1 MKYDNVFTE
10 IGLEIGPISQDKFDI
25 NQQKSKKQGWL
36 SLVDEENKSDS
47 IKVAFTTANGRHK
60 RSVARALVYR
70 GNRFNQQI
78 MVNDLPL
85 NDYFQNNSMLIDSIE
100 TFKDFIPATAVER
113 RSRDYH
119 PSQVN
124 LTGNPKG
131 YISGQVWVQGGGLSS
146 QAIAVRLAL
155 VKALTKMGEEEKIS
169 LRKGGFVTTD
179 ARRKERKKYGL
190 KKARKAPQFSKR

>member
-1 MKYDNVFTE
+1 MKYDNIFTE

-119 PSQVN
+119 PTQVN

-131 YISGQVWVQGGGLSS
+131 YISGQ
-146 QAIAVRLAL
+146 
-155 VKALTKMGEEEKIS
+155 
-169 LRKGGFVTTD
+169 
-179 ARRKERKKYGL
+179 
-190 KKARKAPQFSKR
+190 

>member
-78 MVNDLPL
+78 IVNDFPL
-85 NDYFQNNSMLIDSIE
+85 NDYFQNNIHTHD
-100 TFKDFIPATAVER
+100 KD
-113 RSRDYH
+113 
-119 PSQVN
+119 
-124 LTGNPKG
+124 
-131 YISGQVWVQGGGLSS
+131 VQ
-146 QAIAVRLAL
+146 
-155 VKALTKMGEEEKIS
+155 
-169 LRKGGFVTTD
+169 
-179 ARRKERKKYGL
+179 Y
-190 KKARKAPQFSKR
+190 